1 MDETLA
7 MIFPWVLNWAPEG
20 WHMCDGSILNVQQNP
35 ALFSLL
41 GNQYGGDG
49 VHTFALP
56 DLRGRV
62 VVCSAL
68 KYNYLLAQTGGTE
81 TVMLSQAQLPTHVHT
96 VTPNTGAVG
105 GVTLLHVSTTQ
116 ASTPVPTPEMLPAMS
131 YSPSD
136 DGSGSGNKV
145 NVMTY
150 ASGSVSGSPVQL
162 PDAIQVNSGSTPPSV
177 SISNAGGGSGHT
189 NVQPYLALNYIIC
202 VSGLYPQRP

>member
-7 MIFPWVLNWAPEG
+7 MIFPWVLNWAPVG

-49 VHTFALP
+49 IHTFALP

-62 VVCSAL
+62 VVCSGP
-68 KYNYLLAQTGGTE
+68 NNPLAQTGGTE
-81 TVMLSQAQLPTHVHT
+81 TVMLSQAQLPPHIHT
-96 VTPNTGAVG
+96 VTANTSAVD
-105 GVTLLHVSTTQ
+105 GVTLLHVSSTQ
-116 ASTPVPTPEMLPAMS
+116 ASASVSDQSMIQAMS

-136 DGSGSGNKV
+136 DGSGSGNNV

-162 PDAIQVNSGSTPPSV
+162 PDAISVNSGSMTPSV
-177 SISNAGGGSGHT
+177 SIANAGGGSNHT